1 MALSNY
7 EEIVENYSSPTLVLA
22 GPGAGKTYL
31 LSDRVIRLMEKG
43 IDISNIT
50 VVTFGKDAS
59 LNMKD
64 ELTDPKGHWKLDG
77 RNLPKIST
85 LHSLAFEIVNE
96 SPRTVGLRKDGL
108 TVQPNEFIKSLM
120 FRDACHILD
129 YEKEIAKN
137 AIICKTK
144 GDCTPSDEYKEC
156 AVCKK
161 YWEIMAKCDRID
173 FDDQI
178 LFACTILEKDDAILI
193 KYQELAKHLLVDE
206 YQDINAAQ
214 HHLIDLLSKKNRNG
228 LFVVG
233 DDAQSI
239 YGFRGASPKFI
250 LNFHNDFHDA
260 KTPPLP
266 HSRRCHEL
274 ILRNAEKV
282 LIKFYKAWSGPFDL
296 EFHRE
301 PDEAPIV
308 LQLPSEVTE
317 AIKIARITKEYRV
330 LGMSVLILSPKKEI
344 FLEISKA
351 LTNYGIPHSCP
362 ISLLSKNTQNRLDSI
377 SIILNWIK
385 NKKDNFLTRQA
396 IETLINGGIA
406 KIPGAKDGKSLTEKT
421 KEKRIKVEKE
431 IANLWDSV
439 NRKVTLFQVLLD
451 HTTLSKE
458 LDKVKNI
465 LSELIEKFEN
475 PKTNEPAEFLKQV
488 ALSCGAW
495 VTPKSFSDDIA
506 RITQLLS
513 DSDNGSDD
521 SVRLMT
527 MRKAK
532 GLEADIVVI
541 AGLEND
547 LMPNPNS
554 ELSEE
559 ARLFYVSM
567 TRAKKKLFLLHAYRR
582 PRNISYGPNMEN
594 KKRSIF
600 LDALGI
606 KSQYLKINT

>member
-31 LSDRVIRLMEKG
+31 LSDRVIRLMKKG
-43 IDISNIT
+43 VDVSNIT

-64 ELTDPKGHWKLDG
+64 ELTNPKGHWKLDG

-108 TVQPNEFIKSLM
+108 TVQPDEFIKSLM

-129 YEKEIAKN
+129 YEKDIAKN
-137 AIICKTK
+137 AISCRTN
-144 GDCTPSDEYKEC
+144 GDCNPSDEYKEC
-156 AVCKK
+156 DVCKK

-178 LFACTILEKDDAILI
+178 LFACTILENKNEILN
-193 KYQELAKHLLVDE
+193 KYQKLAKHLLVDE

-214 HHLIDLLSKKNRNG
+214 HRMIDLLSRKNRNG

-239 YGFRGASPKFI
+239 YGFRGASPEFI
-250 LNFHNDFHDA
+250 LNFSNDFRDA

-274 ILRNAEKV
+274 ILRSAEKV
-282 LIKFYKAWSGPFDL
+282 LIKYYKDWSGPFNI

-317 AIKIARITKEYRV
+317 AIKIARLTKEYRV
-330 LGMSVLILSPKKEI
+330 LGMNVLILSPKKEI
-344 FLEISKA
+344 FLEISKT
-351 LTNYGIPHSCP
+351 LSNYGIPHSCP
-362 ISLLSKNTQNRLDSI
+362 ISLLSKHTQKRLDSI
-377 SIILNWIK
+377 SIILEWIK
-385 NKKDNFLTRQA
+385 NKKDNFLTRQV

-406 KIPGAKDGKSLTEKT
+406 KIPGAKVSKSLSERT
-421 KEKRIKVEKE
+421 KANRIKIEKE
-431 IANLWDSV
+431 IASLWESV
-439 NRKVTLFQVLLD
+439 NRKVPLFQVLLD
-451 HTTLSKE
+451 HSELSKE

-465 LSELIEKFEN
+465 LLELIDKYEN
-475 PKTNEPAEFLKQV
+475 SKSNEPAEFLKQV
-488 ALSCGAW
+488 ALSCGSW
-495 VTPKSFSDDIA
+495 ITPKSFSDDIT
-506 RITQLLS
+506 RITQLLNE
-513 DSDNGSDD
+513 SDNGSDD

-532 GLEADIVVI
+532 GLEADVVII
-541 AGLEND
+541 AGLEDD
-547 LMPNPNS
+547 LIPNPYS
-554 ELSEE
+554 DLSEE

-594 KKRSIF
+594 KKRSKF
-600 LDALGI
+600 LDSLGI
-606 KSQYLKINT
+606 KSQYVKINS

>member
-1 MALSNY
+1 MSLSNY

-31 LSDRVIRLMEKG
+31 LSDRVIRLMQKG
-43 IDISNIT
+43 VDISNIT

-64 ELTDPKGHWKLDG
+64 ELTDPKGHWKLNG
-77 RNLPKIST
+77 RNIPKIST

-96 SPRTVGLRKDGL
+96 NPRTVGLRKDSL
-108 TVQPNEFIKSLM
+108 TVQPDEFIKSLM
-120 FRDACHILD
+120 FRDACHIMD
-129 YEKEIAKN
+129 YEKEVGRN
-137 AIICKTK
+137 AINCKAK
-144 GDCTPSDEYKEC
+144 GDCNPSDEFNEC
-156 AVCKK
+156 DVCKK

-178 LFACTILEKDDAILI
+178 LFACTILEKNADILN
-193 KYQELAKHLLVDE
+193 KYQELANHLLVDE

-214 HHLIDLLSKKNRNG
+214 HRMIELLSRRNRNG

-239 YGFRGASPKFI
+239 YGFRGASPEFI
-250 LNFHNDFHDA
+250 LNFQNDFHGSRL
-260 KTPPLP
+260 PQLP

-282 LIKFYKAWSGPFDL
+282 LIKFYKSWTGPFEL
-296 EFHRE
+296 NFHVE
-301 PDEAPIV
+301 KDEAPIV
-308 LQLPSEVTE
+308 FQLPSEVTE

-330 LGMSVLILSPKKEI
+330 LGLSVLILSPKKEL
-344 FLEISKA
+344 FLEISKV
-351 LTNYGIPHSCP
+351 LSNYGIPHSCP

-377 SIILNWIK
+377 SIILEWVK
-385 NKKDNFLTRQA
+385 NKKDNFLTRQV

-406 KIPGAKDGKSLTEKT
+406 KIPGAKSVKSLTAET
-421 KEKRIKVEKE
+421 KERRIKVEKE
-431 IANLWDSV
+431 IAGLWGSV
-439 NRKVTLFQVLLD
+439 NRKVNLFQVLLENTD
-451 HTTLSKE
+451 LSKE
-458 LDKVKNI
+458 LNKVKNI
-465 LSELIEKFEN
+465 LLDLIDKYDS
-475 PKTNEPAEFLKQV
+475 PKTREPAEFLKQV

-495 VTPKSFSDDIA
+495 ITPKSFSDDIT
-506 RITQLLS
+506 RITQLLTES
-513 DSDNGSDD
+513 DSGSDD

-532 GLEADIVVI
+532 GLEADVVII
-541 AGLEND
+541 AGLEDD
-547 LMPNPNS
+547 LIPNPNS
-554 ELSEE
+554 DLSEE

-582 PRNISYGPNMEN
+582 PRNISYGPNIEN

-600 LDALGI
+600 LDSLGI
-606 KSQYLKINT
+606 KSQYVKIQL